1 MSNRGTIFVLQ
12 PTVIAKKTK
21 FSWFFNLFREENIR
35 YENVY
40 LMYSGRFLGAG
51 IFNEIKNAIY
61 LDPEDNSIVD
71 TDNINL
77 SLNNQIDQFDIGS
90 FRVVNEQEMKDIAD
104 NSSYAVIIN
113 PIGQVITSIPD
124 KNGSFYWVTFKTARV
139 VDAENLAEKLGY
151 YSIEKF
157 GNETY

>member
-21 FSWFFNLFREENIR
+21 FSWFFNLFSEENIR

-61 LDPEDNSIVD
+61 LDPEDNSIID
-71 TDNINL
+71 TDAINL
-77 SLNNQIDQFDIGS
+77 SLNNQIDH
-90 FRVVNEQEMKDIAD
+90 
-104 NSSYAVIIN
+104 
-113 PIGQVITSIPD
+113 
-124 KNGSFYWVTFKTARV
+124 
-139 VDAENLAEKLGY
+139 
-151 YSIEKF
+151 
-157 GNETY
+157 